1 MITQTVKRTL
11 TWVRDLL
18 VSLYIEPLKETLIDF
33 SQLSL
38 SHKILTWGGYA
49 AVFLLLLM
57 TVFFE
62 IFGARLPMVNF
73 MAFEGSVQVSK
84 HVPILVMIVSSL
96 GLTLAWA
103 YIMTGATDCR
113 RRIFLPVLALF
124 GAQLFFMTPFS
135 GLDSDSFVSGLRVL
149 PFCGSAPLLLLA
161 VLGLYLFTHRKKEWR
176 DYPLIE
182 FAGWIVVSLYYLM
195 GVWLVAA
202 ERKNV
207 AEALVVSFDIMAFVA
222 LPWWFLNG
230 LALVHAALGLGHM
243 LMILLRRF
251 LSGSLLRIFALFVVL
266 VHPTVLLFAT
276 AFNANSGTPSDFF
289 IALFVDGMLAIPL
302 ILLMFGLMIARRWNT
317 KNAAM
322 LLTLSFAIPLF
333 SAGFVMAFSGKE
345 LFSALEMTAESAD
358 SFAPTLIFVLLMAY
372 NVLSLGSAFA
382 NKDGEIAPRS
392 GRVLLGLGAAILV
405 ISGTIF
411 SVNIR
416 DAAGE
421 LDQSFRIAVDAFFT
435 LGVCFL
441 GIPYLIWTAWKRREI
456 LSGDDEKLKDVVPLL
471 SPLDKWMG
479 RKVRIAL
486 TIAAV
491 LLALLICFIGM
502 LCIQPLPAA

>member
-1 MITQTVKRTL
+1 M
-11 TWVRDLL
+11 VR
-18 VSLYIEPLKETLIDF
+18 F
-33 SQLSL
+33 
-38 SHKILTWGGYA
+38 
-49 AVFLLLLM
+49 
-57 TVFFE
+57 
-62 IFGARLPMVNF
+62 MV
-73 MAFEGSVQVSK
+73 FEGSEQVAK
-84 HVPILVMIVSSL
+84 HVPTLVMIVSSL

-124 GAQLFFMTPFS
+124 GVQLFFMIPFS
-135 GLDSDSFVSGLRVL
+135 GLGSESFVAGLRVL
-149 PFCGSAPLLLLA
+149 PFCGTAPLLLVA
-161 VLGLYLFTHRKKEWR
+161 VLGLYLFTHRKREWR

-182 FAGWIVVSLYYLM
+182 FAGWILVSLYYLI
-195 GVWLVAA
+195 GLWFVAA
-202 ERKNV
+202 ERQNV
-207 AEALVVSFDIMAFVA
+207 AEALVISFDIMTFVA

-230 LALVHAALGLGHM
+230 LALIHAALNLGHS

-251 LSGSLLRIFALFVVL
+251 LSNSLLRIFALFVVL

-276 AFNANSGTPSDFF
+276 AFTPYSSTPSDLF
-289 IALFVDGMLAIPL
+289 ITLFIDGVLALPL
-302 ILLMFGLMIARRWNT
+302 ILLMLGLMIARRWNT

-322 LLTLSFAIPLF
+322 LLTLSFALPLF

-345 LFSALEMTAESAD
+345 LFNALEMTAESAD

-411 SVNIR
+411 SVNVR
-416 DAAGE
+416 TATGE
-421 LDQSFRIAVDAFFT
+421 LDQTFRTAIDAFFT

-441 GIPYLIWTAWKRREI
+441 GIPYLVWTAWKHRET
-456 LSGDDEKLKDVVPLL
+456 LSGDDEKLKDSVPLL
-471 SPLDKWMG
+471 APLDKWLG
-479 RKVRIAL
+479 RKMRIAL
-486 TIAAV
+486 TIAAIM
-491 LLALLICFIGM
+491 LALLICFIGM
-502 LCIQPLPAA
+502 LCIEPLPMSYQSR